1 MSFLELLC
9 VKENGWNGR
18 RLKAFI
24 VSNNLNLLI
33 LARELCS
40 FIGRKFFVTLE
51 GKVSLSM

>member
-1 MSFLELLC
+1 MLKKMDGMVDC
-9 VKENGWNGR
+9 QG

-40 FIGRKFFVTLE
+40 FIGRKFFVSLE